1 MTSDTSSIRFTN
13 NLELLPVEL
22 YYKTYEFLTVEE
34 LFRLNRMQLQTDGL
48 FLSLSSYIDYY
59 LEQEKYKAQDKLKD
73 CMFLIMLDEYR
84 NTIFS
89 YLYDLVTD
97 IGFQFYN
104 DVEEAGGPISYR
116 QLSEEENPRDIY
128 TIKITSM
135 INSDEYE
142 YIITSVGG
150 SSNNTTIYYNF
161 GHINR
166 PKNTQFISYNQP
178 NITDT
183 IIDSLLHIIDI
194 MRLDN
199 RKIKSIKYYK
209 EKYSHNFLRNKLP
222 ILYFDEGYN
231 LL

>member
-1 MTSDTSSIRFTN
+1 MTSLTSSISFTN

-22 YYKTYEFLTVEE
+22 HYKTYEFLTLEE
-34 LFRLNRMQLQTDGL
+34 LFILNRMQLQTDGL

-73 CMFLIMLDEYR
+73 CMFLIMLGKYR

-89 YLYDLVTD
+89 YLYELVTD
-97 IGFQFYN
+97 IGYQFYN
-104 DVEEAGGPISYR
+104 DVEEAGGPIGYR

-142 YIITSVGG
+142 YIITSVG
-150 SSNNTTIYYNF
+150 SSNNTTTIYYNF

-178 NITDT
+178 NIIDT
-183 IIDSLLHIIDI
+183 IVDNLLHVIDI

-231 LL
+231 LI